1 MNTDNL
7 GGGNPA
13 CADVPVLIA
22 GGGPVGL
29 ALAVE
34 LGRRDIEC
42 VLVEKRDGSVPVP
55 KMSQVSTRAMEFCRR
70 WGIAEE
76 VKKAVWSENHA
87 LDFVYLTS
95 LTGHELMRQKVPS
108 YAERG
113 QLPYTPEGP
122 SPCPQIYFD
131 PILAARAKSF
141 PSVTLR
147 YNTGLDSFEHDADC
161 VRAVVSD
168 TETGKR
174 ETLTAGYLVGCDG
187 PGGVVRA
194 ALGIELGGLGAIAN
208 SINIFFRSIEL
219 ATRHDKGWARF
230 YRLIDG
236 TGCWAELIAIDG
248 RELWRLTVFHETA
261 RDFDADAFLRRAM
274 GCDFAFELISVLPWE
289 RRDYVAE
296 RYFDGRVLIAGDA
309 AHQCSPTGGLGM
321 HMGLAEAVNIAW
333 KLEAMIDGW
342 GGSGL
347 LDSYEAERQ
356 PLARHNVDISTLSY
370 QNITGI
376 PGSDAFDEDSAEGE
390 RQRKKFAALGSNI
403 IKYSVN
409 EFEKNVYGYDNS
421 PICVLEDGPAAAP
434 EGTTQTARPGMR
446 APHGWIGE
454 GRSTL
459 DLFGDGFTLLGFGTP
474 PVDGAGLMEAA
485 AARRVP
491 LKEVHIDDAAIAG
504 LYETRLVLVRPD
516 DHVAW
521 RGDSCPSDPLGVI
534 DRVRGAAAGSGN
546 SAKSG

>member
-1 MNTDNL
+1 MNTKNS
-7 GGGNPA
+7 GSGTAAG
-13 CADVPVLIA
+13 ADVPVLIA

-34 LGRRDIEC
+34 LGRRNIEC

-70 WGIAEE
+70 WGIAEQ

-147 YNTGLDSFEHDADC
+147 YNTGLESFEHDADC
-161 VRAVVSD
+161 VHADLSD
-168 TETGKR
+168 SETGKR
-174 ETLTAGYLVGCDG
+174 ETLIAGYLVGCDG
-187 PGGVVRA
+187 PNGVVREG
-194 ALGIELGGLGAIAN
+194 LGIELGGLGAIAN
-208 SINIFFRSIEL
+208 SINIFFRSPEL

-248 RELWRLTVFHETA
+248 VELWRLTVFHETA
-261 RDFDADAFLRRAM
+261 RDFDARAFLRRAM

-289 RRDYVAE
+289 RRDFVAGK
-296 RYFDGRVLIAGDA
+296 YGVGRVLIAGDA

-321 HMGLAEAVNIAW
+321 HTGIGEAVNIAW

-342 GGSGL
+342 GGPGL

-370 QNITGI
+370 HNITGI
-376 PGSDAFDEDSAEGE
+376 PGSDAYDKDSAEGE
-390 RQRKKFAALGSNI
+390 RQRKEFAALGSGV

-409 EFEKNVYGYDNS
+409 EFEKNVYGYENS
-421 PICVLEDGPAAAP
+421 PICVAEDAPAVAP
-434 EGTTQTARPGMR
+434 ESNTQSARPGMR
-446 APHGWIGE
+446 APHAWIGE

-459 DLFGDGFTLLGFGTP
+459 DLFGDGFTLLRLGTP
-474 PVDGAGLMEAA
+474 PVDGAGLMDAA
-485 AARRVP
+485 AARGVP
-491 LKEVHIDDAAIAG
+491 MTEIDIDDAAIAG

-521 RGDSCPSDPLGVI
+521 RGDICPSDPMAMI
-534 DRVRGAAAGSGN
+534 DRVRGAETGS
-546 SAKSG
+546 KQRP